1 MIKIAPS
8 TNPEREEDLI
18 NYVKTLEQTDADFLH
33 CDVMDGNFVE
43 NKCLSAK
50 KLYEVSENS
59 TIALDVHLMVSNP
72 IQVWK
77 EYYKSKPTI
86 ITVHYESFKNKT
98 NLFYLLNEIKKKKI
112 MAGISVKPN
121 TSISEIERFL
131 PLCDLVLVMSVEPG
145 LSGQKFI
152 DGTLTKI
159 EYLKK
164 VITEKQYNIKI
175 EVDGGIN
182 EENVAKVYK
191 AGADI
196 VVMGNAVYNQ
206 KNRALF
212 IKNIKNITK

>member
-1 MIKIAPS
+1 
-8 TNPEREEDLI
+8 
-18 NYVKTLEQTDADFLH
+18 
-33 CDVMDGNFVE
+33 
-43 NKCLSAK
+43 
-50 KLYEVSENS
+50 
-59 TIALDVHLMVSNP
+59 MVSNP

-98 NLFYLLNEIKKKKI
+98 NLFYLLSEIKKKKI

-196 VVMGNAVYNQ
+196 VVMGNAVYKQ